1 MTYPYNDDAM
11 IYDFK
16 RHEYVLTER
25 YVLET
30 LGVNLSLTLDTTG
43 DENPS
48 TLGQR
53 VLKRV
58 SDFFYRYIYAHGS
71 NKNFVE
77 YLLAKY
83 PPCRDIIKDCLVDEL
98 YYQLRNGDF
107 FNSADVDR
115 QFDRWVSP
123 VTRMRLQ
130 EELPNGMCLLY
141 QGHYSVPRF
150 DFRSDY

>member
-11 IYDFK
+11 IYDYK
-16 RHEYVLTER
+16 KHEYVLTER

-58 SDFFYRYIYAHGS
+58 
-71 NKNFVE
+71 
-77 YLLAKY
+77 
-83 PPCRDIIKDCLVDEL
+83 
-98 YYQLRNGDF
+98 
-107 FNSADVDR
+107 
-115 QFDRWVSP
+115 
-123 VTRMRLQ
+123 
-130 EELPNGMCLLY
+130 
-141 QGHYSVPRF
+141 
-150 DFRSDY
+150 

>member
-1 MTYPYNDDAM
+1 MNYPFNDDAM
-11 IYDFK
+11 LYDYK
-16 RHEYVLTER
+16 KHQYVLTER

-30 LGVNLSLTLDTTG
+30 LGVNLSLYLDGTG

-53 VLKRV
+53 ILKRV
-58 SDFFYRYIYAHGS
+58 SDFLYRYIYAHGN
-71 NKNFVE
+71 NKDYIE

-107 FNSADVDR
+107 FNSVDVATA
-115 QFDRWVSP
+115 FNRWVSP
-123 VTRMRLQ
+123 TTQMRLQ
-130 EELPNGMCLLY
+130 EELPNGVCLVY
-141 QGHYSVPRF
+141 QGRYNTPKI
-150 DFRSDY
+150 DYRSDY

>member
-141 QGHYSVPRF
+141 QGRYSVPKF